1 LQIFRW
7 AAVIVKTTSSSS
19 VVLFL
24 HLHNVLACC
33 AVLVLRYFTT
43 IITTLV
49 FLFVPFNSL
58 VFGYHPVTF
67 SYEFA
72 LAATIYLPLNYM
84 LMNYVRKPQHLKG
97 QWLAQV
103 SNHILCF
110 TYIKAVANTLL

>member
-1 LQIFRW
+1 MLTLT
-7 AAVIVKTTSSSS
+7 AV
-19 VVLFL
+19 
-24 HLHNVLACC
+24 CC
-33 AVLVLRYFTT
+33 AGSCRYFTT

-72 LAATIYLPLNYM
+72 LAATIYLPLNWM
-84 LMNYVRKPQHLKG
+84 LMNYVRKPQHMKG
-97 QWLAQV
+97 QWMAQV

-110 TYIKAVANTLL
+110 TYIKAVSNTLL

>member
-1 LQIFRW
+1 MFVPKVGVWGASLYLSRTARPLPAF
-7 AAVIVKTTSSSS
+7 T
-19 VVLFL
+19 LPP
-24 HLHNVLACC
+24 ACLLC
-33 AVLVLRYFTT
+33 ACSYFTT

-72 LAATIYLPLNYM
+72 LAATIYLPLNWM
-84 LMNYVRKPQHLKG
+84 LMNYVRKPQHMKG

-110 TYIKAVANTLL
+110 TYIKAVLNTLL

>member
-1 LQIFRW
+1 MLTRS
-7 AAVIVKTTSSSS
+7 TN
-19 VVLFL
+19 LCP
-24 HLHNVLACC
+24 ACC
-33 AVLVLRYFTT
+33 LCRSYFTT

-58 VFGYHPVTF
+58 VFGYHPVAF
-67 SYEFA
+67 SYDFA
-72 LAATIYLPLNYM
+72 LAATIYLPLNFL

-97 QWLAQV
+97 HWMAQM